1 MTDILERLCEA
12 RHFYLDRPAV
22 DVDERQATALEVS
35 SLECTRNVV
44 LLNEARAEIERLRAG
59 GCARDQ
65 HTTQFCA
72 ELRAAVKAEN
82 EACAR
87 IIDPPKSAALTP
99 EASTAKIMRAMLAE
113 AIRARMEAKP

>member
-1 MTDILERLCEA
+1 MTDIVELLSDIA
-12 RHFYLDRPAV
+12 
-22 DVDERQATALEVS
+22 ALIGGNDADDI
-35 SLECTRNVV
+35 RKGID
-44 LLNEARAEIERLRAG
+44 EIER
-59 GCARDQ
+59 
-65 HTTQFCA
+65 
-72 ELRAAVKAEN
+72 LRAAVKAEN